1 MKEWKKPELIVLSK
15 SNAEEIV
22 LGICKSTII
31 SYGSNGYNSACQV
44 TFRVCNPCNTVAAS

>member
-1 MKEWKKPELIVLSK
+1 VKEWKKPELIVLSK